1 MSDGKGIG
9 GGKRRLADKVTNTLQ
24 NHSGIA
30 IRQII
35 DNFYGMK
42 KAVTAALHHPTNDPD
57 SEKRHSFFP
66 SRPDSWCKYHKDK
79 ITEEETYK
87 QKINVDP
94 AVSKHIAP
102 LFLYKDLGSETPLSK
117 FLHGETQNVNEFLKN
132 VIWARCLK
140 RVYVGNSTFKTAGAS
155 AVISF
160 NNGAEGLLPVF
171 DQLGIEPGCYTM
183 KGCARAYLER
193 IKQSDRK
200 STVNHYFVFLC
211 RHYGRIK
218 M

>member
-87 QKINVDP
+87 QKINIDP
-94 AVSKHIAP
+94 VVSKLIAP
-102 LFLYKDLGSETPLSK
+102 ICLY
-117 FLHGETQNVNEFLKN
+117 N
-132 VIWARCLK
+132 C
-140 RVYVGNSTFKTAGAS
+140 
-155 AVISF
+155 
-160 NNGAEGLLPVF
+160 
-171 DQLGIEPGCYTM
+171 
-183 KGCARAYLER
+183 
-193 IKQSDRK
+193 
-200 STVNHYFVFLC
+200 
-211 RHYGRIK
+211 
-218 M
+218 